1 VEAKAAQIRV
11 LKKAADNPKLKTAAL
26 VDEFTSECQDPGFRT
41 RAVKVKL
48 LQRQIQ
54 MRKAKALHSVKAPQ
68 TFDDLATIPEE
79 FKVFFIN
86 AAGLRNEIIVPFL
99 QTQQVKSYVK

>member
-1 VEAKAAQIRV
+1 VEAKAAQNRV
-11 LKKAADNPKLKTAAL
+11 LKKATENPKIKTSAL
-26 VDEFTSECQDPGFRT
+26 VDEFTTDCQDPGFRT

-54 MRKAKALHSVKAPQ
+54 KRKAKALHSVKAPQ

-79 FKVFFIN
+79 FTVCI
-86 AAGLRNEIIVPFL
+86 
-99 QTQQVKSYVK
+99 